1 MRSRRGPGPLS
12 LLAGCLLPV
21 AGALAVTS
29 ARTGLLV
36 VAAQV
41 LAFGA
46 LARDLPASSRRLAVG
61 AVAAL
66 SILVSTWLYGSHS
79 ADAAAGA
86 ALRILAIV
94 TPAALLTPRIGPSEL
109 GDHLG
114 QRLRLPARAVVASV
128 AALQRLES
136 LGRQWQ
142 QVRRA
147 RRARGYGVDG
157 SPVRRVRGLAGS
169 VFALLVVSMRQTG
182 QLAVAMDARGFAA
195 ASDRT
200 WAEPAPWRL
209 GDSVVLA
216 AACVLAVFPWFLR

>member
-1 MRSRRGPGPLS
+1 MSSRLDPGPLS

-21 AGALAVTS
+21 VGALAVTS
-29 ARTGLLV
+29 ARIGLVV

-46 LARDLPASSRRLAVG
+46 LARDLPASSRRLALG

-66 SILVSTWLYGSHS
+66 SILASTWLYGGHS

-94 TPAALLTPRIGPSEL
+94 TPAALLTPQIGPSEL

-128 AALQRLES
+128 AALQRLDS

-147 RRARGYGVDG
+147 RRARGYGADG
-157 SPVRRVRGLAGS
+157 SPARRVRGLAGS

-209 GDSVVLA
+209 GDSLVLA
-216 AACVLAVFPWFLR
+216 AACVLAAFPWFLR

>member
-1 MRSRRGPGPLS
+1 MSRRLDPGPLS

-21 AGALAVTS
+21 VGALAVTS
-29 ARTGLLV
+29 ARIGLVV

-46 LARDLPASSRRLAVG
+46 LARDLPASSRRLALG

-66 SILVSTWLYGSHS
+66 SILASTWLYGGHS

-94 TPAALLTPRIGPSEL
+94 TPAALLTPQIGPSEL

-128 AALQRLES
+128 AALQRLDS

-147 RRARGYGVDG
+147 RRARGYGADG
-157 SPVRRVRGLAGS
+157 SPARRVRGLAGS

-209 GDSVVLA
+209 GDSLVLA

>member
-1 MRSRRGPGPLS
+1 MSCRLDPGPLS

-21 AGALAVTS
+21 VGALAVTS
-29 ARTGLLV
+29 ARIGLVV

-46 LARDLPASSRRLAVG
+46 LARDLPASSRRLALG

-66 SILVSTWLYGSHS
+66 SILASTWLYGGHS

-94 TPAALLTPRIGPSEL
+94 TPAALLTPQIGPSEL

-128 AALQRLES
+128 AALRRLDS

-147 RRARGYGVDG
+147 RRARGYGADG
-157 SPVRRVRGLAGS
+157 SPARRVRGLAGS

-209 GDSVVLA
+209 GDTLVLA